1 MGYLIGV
8 DIGGTFTDCAVVDQE
23 GKVTV
28 GKSPTTPADPS
39 QGFFAAVDVAAAQL
53 GRERRALLAET
64 DRLAHGTTVAINTV
78 VTRTGARVG
87 LIATRGFGD
96 TLKIMDNAGR
106 GIGLPIEELLDF
118 PGSRPPEPF
127 VDPDDVAEVPE
138 RIDATGRVV
147 AGLDEAR
154 LLAAAQRL
162 AEAGVDAFAVC
173 FLWSIV
179 NPVHELRA
187 AELIRERLPG
197 LEVSLSHLVA
207 PRVGEYPR
215 MLTTVLNAY
224 VAPKMTDYIRKIDE
238 EARRSGYGHGVL
250 FMQSNGGL
258 ARVDRVRA
266 QPVTTLQSGPVGGV
280 IATSEF
286 GSVINRPNAI
296 TTDLGGTTHDVSVI
310 VDGKPVV
317 ADEVTLE
324 RHAAYLN
331 VVDVQSIGAGGG
343 SIAWIEESTG
353 ALRVGPRSAGADP
366 GPVCYGRGGS
376 EPTVTDADLVLGVLD
391 PNAFL
396 GGRIKLDLPAA
407 REAIGKLAQVLGRSV
422 DECAAGI
429 VRIADEHMSD
439 LMRSMTV
446 RRGLDPRDFT
456 VYAFGGGGG
465 AHAGIYT
472 GGLGIREF
480 VVPLADTASVWSA
493 LGVAV
498 ADVSAKF
505 EQPVYLTP
513 PHDLSMLKSV
523 LEEVEGRTR
532 EATAGDER
540 YVDRLEIEYFANCKY
555 GLQVFEMEAELP
567 QGPVTE
573 ATHAALLANFERNY
587 AQRFG
592 AGAGYRDAGIII
604 TGVGVKVHGRVRKPA
619 VVRRSLESEV
629 PDPGDAPSG
638 SREVYW
644 EELSSRVAT
653 PVWDGSRL
661 TQSSAVEGPAII
673 DLPDTTIVVRPG
685 HRATIDEYGNAVVT
699 LGSIEA
705 GKVTAGQ

>member
-1 MGYLIGV
+1 VSYLIGV
-8 DIGGTFTDCAVVDQE
+8 DIGGTFTDCAVVDAD

-28 GKSPTTPADPS
+28 GKAPTTPEDPS
-39 QGFFAAVDVAAAQL
+39 QGFFAAIDLAAEALGVD
-53 GRERRALLAET
+53 RPALLRDT
-64 DRLAHGTTVAINTV
+64 DRLAHGTTVAINAV

-87 LIATRGFGD
+87 LLATRGFGD

-118 PGSRPPEPF
+118 PAARPPEPF
-127 VDPDDVAEVPE
+127 VGEGDVAEVTE
-138 RIDATGRVV
+138 RIDATGAVV
-147 AGLDEAR
+147 AALDEER
-154 LLAAAQRL
+154 LAAEVDRLAAA
-162 AEAGVDAFAVC
+162 GVEAFAVC

-187 AELIRERLPG
+187 AEIVRERAPG

-224 VAPKMTDYIRKIDE
+224 VAPRMTDYVRRIDE
-238 EARRSGYGHGVL
+238 EAQRSGYGHGVL
-250 FMQSNGGL
+250 FMQSHGGL
-258 ARVDRVRA
+258 ARGERVRH

-280 IATSEF
+280 IGTSEL
-286 GSVINRPNAI
+286 GALIDRPNAI
-296 TTDLGGTTHDVSVI
+296 TTDVGGTTLDVSVV
-310 VDGKPVV
+310 VDGRPVV
-317 ADEVTLE
+317 EDEVTLE

-353 ALRVGPRSAGADP
+353 SLRVGPRSAGADP
-366 GPVCYGRGGS
+366 GPACYGRGGT

-391 PNAFL
+391 PATFL
-396 GGRIKLDLPAA
+396 GGRLPLHAGAA
-407 REAIGKLAQVLGRSV
+407 RAAIARVAEPLGLSI

-429 VRIADEHMSD
+429 VRIVDERMSD

-472 GGLGIREF
+472 SGLGISEF

-498 ADVSAKF
+498 ADLTATF

-513 PHDLSMLKSV
+513 PHDLATIESV
-523 LEEVEGRTR
+523 VEDLEARARAE
-532 EATAGDER
+532 TAGDER
-540 YVDRLEIEYFANCKY
+540 YVDELTLQRSATCKY
-555 GLQVFEMEAELP
+555 GLQVFELEADMP
-567 QGPVTE
+567 GGPITGD
-573 ATHAALLANFERNY
+573 TLAALLANFEADY
-587 AQRFG
+587 AKRFG
-592 AGAGYRDAGIII
+592 AGAGYAEAGIIV
-604 TGVGVKVHGRVRKPA
+604 TSVRVRVHGRVRKPS
-619 VVRRSLESEV
+619 VVRRATANGGV
-629 PDPGDAPSG
+629 ADARRPA
-638 SREVYW
+638 RDVYW
-644 EELSSRVAT
+644 EELEGRVPTA
-653 PVWDGSRL
+653 VWDGSLLEQGTR
-661 TQSSAVEGPAII
+661 VEGPAII
-673 DLPDTTIVVRPG
+673 ELPDTTIVVRPS
-685 HRATIDEYGNAVVT
+685 HRAAIDEYGNAVVS
-699 LGSIEA
+699 LGGSS
-705 GKVTAGQ
+705 